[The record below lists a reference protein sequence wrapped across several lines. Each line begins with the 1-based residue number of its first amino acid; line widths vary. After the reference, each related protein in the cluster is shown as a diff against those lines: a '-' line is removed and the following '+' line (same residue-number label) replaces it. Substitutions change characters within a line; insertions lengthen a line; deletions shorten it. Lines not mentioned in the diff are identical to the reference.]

1 MQEELTD
8 QQVQEK
14 LKEMLIESHAWLTG
28 HFKLTSGR
36 HSGNYMQC
44 AMLLRF
50 PRYAAFVGGE
60 IARRIAHMKPDF
72 IVSPALGG
80 LIVGHEV
87 ARALDIPFLF
97 CERED
102 GKMKLRRFPMP
113 VGKSFVAVEDVVTTG
128 GSVKETAEYMTAGG
142 CRWVGSACIVD
153 RSGGTQQLGPGLVS
167 LFKVS
172 FETYDPD
179 NCPLC
184 RKLGTPPVKPGSRP
198 DPKK

>member
-1 MQEELTD
+1 MPEVMTD
-8 QQVQEK
+8 QQVQDK
-14 LKEMLIESHAWLTG
+14 VKEMLVDSKAWLTG

-50 PRYAAFVGGE
+50 PEYAAFVGGE
-60 IARRIAHMKPDF
+60 IARRIAHLKPDF

-87 ARALDIPFLF
+87 ARALNVPFLF

-113 VGKSFVAVEDVVTTG
+113 EGKTFVAVEDVVTTG
-128 GSVKETAEYMTAGG
+128 GSVRETADHMVAGG
-142 CRWVGSACIVD
+142 CKWVGSACIVD
-153 RSGGTQQLGPGLVS
+153 RSGGNQQLGPDLVS

-172 FETYDPD
+172 FATYDPD
-179 NCPLC
+179 DCPLC
-184 RKLGTPPVKPGSRP
+184 RELGTPPVKPGSRP
-198 DPKK
+198 DAKK

>member
-1 MQEELTD
+1 
-8 QQVQEK
+8 
-14 LKEMLIESHAWLTG
+14 
-28 HFKLTSGR
+28 
-36 HSGNYMQC
+36 MQC

>member
-1 MQEELTD
+1 MPEVMTD
-8 QQVQEK
+8 EQVSEK
-14 LKEMLIESHAWLTG
+14 VKEMLLESKAWLTG

-50 PRYAAFVGGE
+50 PEYAAFTGRE
-60 IARRIAHMKPDF
+60 IARRIAHLKPDF
-72 IVSPALGG
+72 ITSPALGG

-87 ARALDIPFLF
+87 ARALNVPFLF

-113 VGKSFVAVEDVVTTG
+113 SGQTFVAVEDVVTTG
-128 GSVKETAEYMTAGG
+128 GSVKEAADQLVAGG
-142 CRWVGSACIVD
+142 CKWVGSACIVD
-153 RSGGTQQLGPGLVS
+153 RSGGTQQLGPDLVS

-172 FETYDPD
+172 FPNYDPD
-179 NCPLC
+179 DCPLC
-184 RKLGTPPVKPGSRP
+184 RELGTAPIKPGSRP
-198 DPKK
+198 DAKK

>member
-14 LKEMLIESHAWLTG
+14 LKEMLIERHAWLTG

-60 IARRIAHMKPDF
+60 IARRIAHMKPDS